1 MQQIR
6 LTGIP
11 ALIRLGPF
19 FSNVEKKKVSEC
31 EEKKPRSDKDSE
43 ESRVLPGWAGR

>member
-19 FSNVEKKKVSEC
+19 FSSVEKKKVSEC
-31 EEKKPRSDKDSE
+31 VEKEPSDKDSE
-43 ESRVLPGWAGR
+43 ESRVLLGGAGR